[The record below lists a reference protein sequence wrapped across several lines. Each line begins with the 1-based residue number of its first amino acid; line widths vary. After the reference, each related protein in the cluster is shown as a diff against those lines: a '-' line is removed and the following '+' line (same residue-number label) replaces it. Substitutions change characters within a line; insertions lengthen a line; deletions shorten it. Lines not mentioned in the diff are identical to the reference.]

1 MRRQPQLREE
11 QLTQVFRALAE
22 EHLEMRRSTAE
33 QTWRRITQLKNARD
47 AGLRPAP
54 PPRSS
59 GRRWL
64 WALVPAGALAAA
76 ALFVFQQG
84 DPVRAL
90 DYRLIGGT
98 SQGELITTDAKP
110 AKLLFNDDSSIE
122 AAVNTTLNVH
132 VIDGNHLQAR
142 LTRGKLKV
150 HVVPREGTDWRF
162 LAGPYEVQVVGT
174 RFDLSWDPESA
185 RLALVLDE
193 GRVLV
198 NGPGRQPQ
206 LVSAGQV
213 LIVDEQ
219 QSAVAVQ
226 DTAPEVAV
234 EPASPPQT
242 PSPRPD
248 TNQQGRAPLGWA
260 QRVAAGQFDEV
271 VQEAR
276 KGGID
281 QALAQRSASELQALA
296 QAARYSGNTDLSVQT
311 WLAIRKRF
319 GGHNAGPQ
327 AAFFLGRI
335 YDQLGQSQKAL
346 DWFDTYLREA
356 PSGVY
361 ASETLGRKLTLV
373 RASGDDA
380 QMRKVA
386 RSYLTRFPHGPYAD
400 TARDILLNE

>member
-22 EHLEMRRSTAE
+22 EHLEMRRSSAE

-76 ALFVFQQG
+76 LFLFQQG
-84 DPVRAL
+84 DPVRSL
-90 DYRLIGGT
+90 DYQLIGGT

-122 AAVNTTLNVH
+122 AAANTTLNVH

-174 RFDLSWDPESA
+174 RFDVSWDPESA
-185 RLALVLDE
+185 RLALVADE

-198 NGPGRQPQ
+198 HGPGRQPQ

-219 QSAVAVQ
+219 QSAVTVQ
-226 DTAPEVAV
+226 DAPAPEIVV
-234 EPASPPQT
+234 EPASPPQA
-242 PSPRPD
+242 PPRAG
-248 TNQQGRAPLGWA
+248 TNQDAPAPLGWA

-271 VQEAR
+271 VKDAR
-276 KGGID
+276 RGGID

-319 GGHNAGPQ
+319 GGQNASAQ

-335 YDQLGQSQKAL
+335 YDQLGQSQTAL
-346 DWFDTYLREA
+346 GWFDTYLREA
-356 PSGVY
+356 PNGVY

-386 RSYLTRFPHGPYAD
+386 RSYLARFPHGPYAD